1 MSDNAGAEPNWGMIG
16 LLGHLDHSRDST
28 AGANDADPFSTRE
41 GQLDRLMAATG
52 EVVGGELKPEVALKR
67 LSEAAQ
73 RFIPH
78 TIVDIGWTED
88 GGAYCSLQQIAALP
102 EEQRPGELETI
113 DRSGLAEVLVAGR
126 SLVIADFEDE
136 AWRSRLSSK
145 KLRHA
150 AQSQSRSAVIVPL
163 RLGQRITGMLEF
175 QHRQPG
181 LYTAEHVETACRI
194 AEQIAPV
201 VEALHL
207 YKREELVRRQLETIF
222 EISQAISASLDLE
235 QTLPMIGRSLTRALA
250 LPTCALYLYDESRR
264 ALVPKA
270 AYGSTSKMGMP
281 RTSMTP
287 TRWTRST
294 SMFGRWSGRS
304 PATSSRLTS
313 RTAGT

>member
-52 EVVGGELKPEVALKR
+52 EGVGGELKPEVALKR

-181 LYTAEHVETACRI
+181 LY
-194 AEQIAPV
+194 
-201 VEALHL
+201 
-207 YKREELVRRQLETIF
+207 
-222 EISQAISASLDLE
+222 
-235 QTLPMIGRSLTRALA
+235 
-250 LPTCALYLYDESRR
+250 
-264 ALVPKA
+264 
-270 AYGSTSKMGMP
+270 
-281 RTSMTP
+281 
-287 TRWTRST
+287 
-294 SMFGRWSGRS
+294 
-304 PATSSRLTS
+304 
-313 RTAGT
+313 